1 MFLRPRP
8 LSAALAAAL
17 LGSPALLFAQPAD
30 APVTQLSP
38 VIISADALQR
48 EQGDLVQAS
57 TVLQEEDLAWHR
69 RGTLGLSLAH
79 LPGVHADSFGNGATR
94 PVIRGQTAPRV
105 KVLSDGADIFDASSV
120 SPDHI
125 VTVDPLLAQRV
136 EVLRGP
142 AALLYGGSAIG
153 GVVNVVD
160 DKIPTH
166 IPDNGLSGQVQLR
179 GATGSNERA
188 GAFALTTGE
197 GNVALHVEGSR
208 LRSDDYRVPGQDFRK
223 VANSNTDSTQGS
235 LGFSFIGD
243 RGYLGLA
250 YSYRDDDYGL
260 PGHSHEYESCHPH
273 GSALHCGSHSHDND
287 HGHDHGHEH
296 SHDHGEGHAATA
308 HLRSERIDLRGEL
321 RDPLPGFDRLRLRAS
336 HTDYRHD
343 ERDAG
348 VTATTFTNHGRDL
361 RLELQ
366 HQPLGRWHG
375 VVGLQTARSHFESS
389 GVESF
394 VPRTRTSSTGLFL
407 LEEYRHD
414 DWRFEVGARQ
424 EWQRLTPTAGT
435 QPSKSGHAG
444 SLSAAAIWD
453 FTPGY
458 AATLSFSRSQRL
470 PNAQEMYAKG
480 VHLAT
485 NTYERGNTD
494 LGRETA
500 NTVEFGLRKDDG
512 DIGFALN
519 AYHSRVDGYI
529 YAETLDQFE
538 DFRLIEYTQRDASFT
553 GLEAEASYHY
563 SKGLSATL
571 FGDYI
576 RGKLRG
582 PQSNLPRIPAAR
594 LGLRTQA
601 SWQQWHGFLEYYR
614 VFSQSKTASYEDRTP
629 GYNMVNAGLSYNG
642 KFDDTRYRLYVQGNN
657 LLNRVAY
664 NHVSFISRAAPIQGR
679 SIIAGVGIE
688 F

>member
-8 LSAALAAAL
+8 LHAALAAVL
-17 LGSPALLFAQPAD
+17 FGSPAILHAQAATAD
-30 APVTQLSP
+30 VTQLAP
-38 VIISADALQR
+38 VVITADALQR
-48 EQGDLVQAS
+48 EQGNLAQTS
-57 TVLQEEDLAWHR
+57 TVLQDEDLAWHR
-69 RGTLGLSLAH
+69 RGTLGLTLDH
-79 LPGVHADSFGNGATR
+79 LPGINSDSFGNGATR

-125 VTVDPLLAQRV
+125 VTVDPLLARRV

-160 DKIPTH
+160 DKIPTR
-166 IPDNGLSGQVQLR
+166 IPDNGLSGQLQLR

-188 GAFALTTGE
+188 GAFAVTAGE

-208 LRSDDYRVPGQDFRK
+208 LRSDDYRVPGQDFSK
-223 VANSNTDSTQGS
+223 VADSNTDSTQGS

-250 YSYRDDDYGL
+250 YSYREDDYGL

-273 GSALHCGSHSHDND
+273 GSTLHCGSHSHDND
-287 HGHDHGHEH
+287 HDHEH
-296 SHDHGEGHAATA
+296 SHDHGEGGHSATA
-308 HLRSERIDLRGEL
+308 HLRSERVDLRGEL

-348 VTATTFTNHGRDL
+348 EVATTFTNHGRDL

-389 GVESF
+389 GLESF

-407 LEEYRHD
+407 LEEYRHE

-424 EWQRLTPTAGT
+424 EWQRMTPTAGT
-435 QPSKSGHAG
+435 QPRKSGHAN

-458 AATLSFSRSQRL
+458 AATVSFSRSQRL
-470 PNAQEMYAKG
+470 ANAQETYAKG

-500 NTVEFGLRKDDG
+500 NTVELGLRKDEG
-512 DIGFALN
+512 DLSFALN

-553 GLEAEASYHY
+553 GLEAEATYQY
-563 SKGLSATL
+563 SKAFSTTI
-571 FGDYI
+571 FGDYV
-576 RGKLRG
+576 RGKLRD
-582 PQSNLPRIPAAR
+582 PHANLPRIPAAR
-594 LGLRTQA
+594 LGLRA
-601 SWQQWHGFLEYYR
+601 STAWQQWHGFLEYYR
-614 VFSQSKTASYEDRTP
+614 VFSQNKIASYEEDTP
-629 GYNMVNAGLSYNG
+629 GYNMVNAGLSYSG
-642 KFDDTRYRLYVQGNN
+642 KLDGARYRLYLQGNN
-657 LLNRVAY
+657 LLDRVAY

-679 SIIAGVGIE
+679 SVIAGVGVE

>member
-69 RGTLGLSLAH
+69 RGTLGLTLAH

>member
-8 LSAALAAAL
+8 LHTALAAVL
-17 LGSPALLFAQPAD
+17 FGSPAILHAQAATAD
-30 APVTQLSP
+30 VTQLAP
-38 VIISADALQR
+38 VVITTDALQR
-48 EQGDLVQAS
+48 EQGNLAQTS
-57 TVLQEEDLAWHR
+57 TVLQDEDLAWHR
-69 RGTLGLSLAH
+69 RGTLGLTLDH
-79 LPGVHADSFGNGATR
+79 LPGINSDSFGNGATR

-125 VTVDPLLAQRV
+125 VTVDPLLARRV

-160 DKIPTH
+160 DKIPTR
-166 IPDNGLSGQVQLR
+166 IPDNGLSGQLQLR

-188 GAFALTTGE
+188 GAFAVTAGE

-208 LRSDDYRVPGQDFRK
+208 LRSDDYRVPGQDFSK
-223 VANSNTDSTQGS
+223 VADSNTDSTQGS

-250 YSYRDDDYGL
+250 YSYREDDYGL

-273 GSALHCGSHSHDND
+273 GSTLHCGSHSHDND
-287 HGHDHGHEH
+287 HDHEH
-296 SHDHGEGHAATA
+296 SHDHGEGGHSATA
-308 HLRSERIDLRGEL
+308 HLRSERVDLRGEL

-348 VTATTFTNHGRDL
+348 EVATTFTNHGRDL

-389 GVESF
+389 GLESF

-407 LEEYRHD
+407 LEEYRHE

-424 EWQRLTPTAGT
+424 EWQRMTPTAGT
-435 QPSKSGHAG
+435 QPRKSGHAN

-458 AATLSFSRSQRL
+458 AATVSFSRSQRL
-470 PNAQEMYAKG
+470 ANAQETYAKG

-500 NTVEFGLRKDDG
+500 NTVELGLRKDEG
-512 DIGFALN
+512 DLSFALN

-553 GLEAEASYHY
+553 GLEAEATYQY
-563 SKGLSATL
+563 SKAFSTTI
-571 FGDYI
+571 FGDYV
-576 RGKLRG
+576 RGKLRD
-582 PQSNLPRIPAAR
+582 PHANLPRIPAAR
-594 LGLRTQA
+594 LGLRANTA
-601 SWQQWHGFLEYYR
+601 WQQWHGFLEYYR
-614 VFSQSKTASYEDRTP
+614 VFSQNKIASYEEDTP
-629 GYNMVNAGLSYNG
+629 GYNMVNAGLSYSG
-642 KFDDTRYRLYVQGNN
+642 KLDGARYRLYLQGNN
-657 LLNRVAY
+657 LLDRVAY

-679 SIIAGVGIE
+679 SVIAGVGVE

>member
-1 MFLRPRP
+1 MKKEVFPMFLRPRP

-48 EQGDLVQAS
+48 EQGDLIQAS

-343 ERDAG
+343 ERDEG

-512 DIGFALN
+512 DISFALN

-601 SWQQWHGFLEYYR
+601 NWQQWHGFLEYYR
-614 VFSQSKTASYEDRTP
+614 VFSQSKTASYED
-629 GYNMVNAGLSYNG
+629 
-642 KFDDTRYRLYVQGNN
+642 
-657 LLNRVAY
+657 
-664 NHVSFISRAAPIQGR
+664 
-679 SIIAGVGIE
+679 
-688 F
+688 

>member
-8 LSAALAAAL
+8 LHAALAAVL
-17 LGSPALLFAQPAD
+17 FGSPAILHAQA
-30 APVTQLSP
+30 ATANVTQLAP
-38 VIISADALQR
+38 VVITADALQR
-48 EQGDLVQAS
+48 EQGNLAQTS
-57 TVLQEEDLAWHR
+57 TVLQDEDLAWHR
-69 RGTLGLSLAH
+69 RGTLGLTLDH
-79 LPGVHADSFGNGATR
+79 LPGINSDSFGNGATR

-125 VTVDPLLAQRV
+125 VTVDPLLARRV

-160 DKIPTH
+160 DKIPTR
-166 IPDNGLSGQVQLR
+166 IPDNGLSGQLQLR

-188 GAFALTTGE
+188 GAFAVTAGE

-208 LRSDDYRVPGQDFRK
+208 LRSDDYRVPGQDFSK
-223 VANSNTDSTQGS
+223 VADSNTDSTQGS

-250 YSYRDDDYGL
+250 YSYREDDYGL

-273 GSALHCGSHSHDND
+273 GSTLHCGSHSHDND
-287 HGHDHGHEH
+287 HDHEH
-296 SHDHGEGHAATA
+296 SHDHGEGGHSATA
-308 HLRSERIDLRGEL
+308 HLRSERVDLRGEL

-348 VTATTFTNHGRDL
+348 EVATTFTNHGRDL

-389 GVESF
+389 GLESF

-407 LEEYRHD
+407 LEEYRHE

-424 EWQRLTPTAGT
+424 EWQRMTPTAGT
-435 QPSKSGHAG
+435 QPRKSGHAN

-458 AATLSFSRSQRL
+458 AATVSFSRSQRL
-470 PNAQEMYAKG
+470 ANAQETYAKG

-500 NTVEFGLRKDDG
+500 NTVELGLRKDEG
-512 DIGFALN
+512 DLSFALN

-553 GLEAEASYHY
+553 GLEAEATYQY
-563 SKGLSATL
+563 SKAFSTTI
-571 FGDYI
+571 FGDYV
-576 RGKLRG
+576 RGKLRD
-582 PQSNLPRIPAAR
+582 PHANLPRIPAAR
-594 LGLRTQA
+594 LGLRANTA
-601 SWQQWHGFLEYYR
+601 WQQWHGFLEYYR
-614 VFSQSKTASYEDRTP
+614 VFSQNKIASYEEDTP
-629 GYNMVNAGLSYNG
+629 GYNMVNAGLSYSG
-642 KFDDTRYRLYVQGNN
+642 KLDGARYRLYLQGNN
-657 LLNRVAY
+657 LLDRVAY

-679 SIIAGVGIE
+679 SVIAGVGVE